1 MIEAEFDYCLP
12 SNAYLNQV
20 LQNKGV
26 KESQILYLGL
36 DHGFYDRLGYFK
48 QIPDCIE
55 TMANIIKQN

>member
-26 KESQILYLGL
+26 KGSQILYLGL
-36 DHGFYDRLGYFK
+36 AHGFYDLLGYFK

>member
-26 KESQILYLGL
+26 KGSQILYLGL
-36 DHGFYDRLGYFK
+36 AHGFYDLLGYFK
-48 QIPDCIE
+48 QIQD
-55 TMANIIKQN
+55 